1 MIVHD
6 DKPRVQW
13 KLAVVEDL
21 IEGGDG
27 MVRAAHIR
35 MDKLKTTRPIVKLY
49 SLEVSDNEVRNQAST
64 HLTSRPDD
72 EQVSQSTEGPRSTT
86 RPKQTAALRA
96 YQKLAEWS
104 DALRA
109 PEDVVN

>member
-13 KLAVVEDL
+13 KLAVVEEL
-21 IEGGDG
+21 IEGRDG

-49 SLEVSDNEVRNQAST
+49 PLEVSEVENQAT
-64 HLTSRPDD
+64 TPDNS
-72 EQVSQSTEGPRSTT
+72 EVFQSSEELSTT
-86 RPKQTAALRA
+86 TRAKRAAALRA
-96 YQKLAEWS
+96 CQKLTEWA

-109 PEDVVN
+109 PEDVEN